1 MAGDGLFCVA
11 RGISDRSESSDFIRF
26 FFDNGRCGSYHSPAM
41 TTSASNTGN
50 SVILI
55 ADAAGRGASFERTF
69 ELTELPRL
77 AAIESAARQDS
88 VGGSALQ
95 TEARVSIA
103 VRPAS
108 RPARGRIVGRVQA
121 TVGVMC
127 QRCLELMTHEQTI
140 DIDVL
145 LTSTTVTDEA
155 LAEAG
160 LVGERWD
167 HDADELDL
175 VEWTDELVALELPM
189 VLRHERL
196 EDCGPLAKEATPV
209 TGAVDADRQTPFAD
223 LAAMMAAR
231 ED

>member
-1 MAGDGLFCVA
+1 
-11 RGISDRSESSDFIRF
+11 
-26 FFDNGRCGSYHSPAM
+26 M
-41 TTSASNTGN
+41 TTSASKTGN

-69 ELTELPRL
+69 KLADLPRL
-77 AAIESAARQDS
+77 AAIDAAARQDS

-95 TEARVSIA
+95 TQASIA
-103 VRPAS
+103 VSVMPAAH
-108 RPARGRIVGRVQA
+108 PARGRLVGRVQA

-127 QRCLELMTHEQTI
+127 QRCLELMTHQQDVEV
-140 DIDVL
+140 DVL
-145 LTSTTVTDEA
+145 LTPSEVSDEV

-196 EDCGPLAKEATPV
+196 EDCGLLAQEATPV
-209 TGAVDADRQTPFAD
+209 SGGVDADRQTPFAD

-231 ED
+231 KE